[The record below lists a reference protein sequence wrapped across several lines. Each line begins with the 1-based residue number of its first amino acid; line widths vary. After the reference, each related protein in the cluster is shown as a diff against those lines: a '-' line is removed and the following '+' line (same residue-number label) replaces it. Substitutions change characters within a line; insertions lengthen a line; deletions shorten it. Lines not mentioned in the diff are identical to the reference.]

1 MIVKICGIRSVEE
14 LEFVEKYA
22 DVCGVVVKSR
32 SLRAVNFDVAR
43 EIIGSASIPVFVVS
57 TASTLEEWEEIVA
70 ATECDLVQVHGDISV
85 ADFEVLKEN
94 VKAMKAFIVNGSV
107 EEIISRIEAYSPHF
121 ILLDSGCGSGRT
133 HDWSVSREVAK
144 LYGIFLAGGLNCE
157 NVGKAVKFVN
167 PIGVDVSSGVEVNG
181 RKDEKLVAEFV
192 RRAKNEVR

>member
-14 LEFVEKYA
+14 LELVERYA

-32 SLRAVNFDVAR
+32 SRRAVNFDVAR

-57 TASTLEEWEEIVA
+57 TVSTLEEWEEIVA

-94 VKAMKAFIVNGSV
+94 VKAMKAFIVNGSA

-144 LYGIFLAGGLNCE
+144 HYGIFLAGGLSCE
-157 NVGKAVKFVN
+157 NVGRAVKFVN

-192 RRAKNEVR
+192 RRAKNEVG